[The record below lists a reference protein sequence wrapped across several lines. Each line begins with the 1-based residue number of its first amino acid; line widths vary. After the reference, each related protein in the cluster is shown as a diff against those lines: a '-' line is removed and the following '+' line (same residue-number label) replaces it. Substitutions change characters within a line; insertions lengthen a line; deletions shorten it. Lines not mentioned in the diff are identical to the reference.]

1 MLTTLIWSMNSLAL
15 SYNIQTFRLGKT
27 VVKTFHFFKATKY
40 KSVVK
45 YVSILSVLRLSN
57 CLTNKNLPK
66 VSLRQSYKGIAVRVV
81 AQAISSGCPPAIVTS
96 NKCSEIV

>member
-1 MLTTLIWSMNSLAL
+1 MNSLAL

-27 VVKTFHFFKATKY
+27 LVKTFHFFKATKY

-66 VSLRQSYKGIAVRVV
+66 ISLWQSYKGIAVRVV

-96 NKCSEIV
+96 NKCSEIL